1 MGYQTKCN
9 KTVFSPN
16 LLPCVNPS
24 LSNYLS
30 VVKVADTRKRCLV
43 IATVLR
49 DRDEN
54 VENSWPVVCT
64 LRNFPFMHFA

>member
-1 MGYQTKCN
+1 MGYQTKGN

-16 LLPCVNPS
+16 SLPSVNPS

-30 VVKVADTRKRCLV
+30 VEKVADTRKRCLV

-49 DRDEN
+49 R
-54 VENSWPVVCT
+54 P
-64 LRNFPFMHFA
+64 